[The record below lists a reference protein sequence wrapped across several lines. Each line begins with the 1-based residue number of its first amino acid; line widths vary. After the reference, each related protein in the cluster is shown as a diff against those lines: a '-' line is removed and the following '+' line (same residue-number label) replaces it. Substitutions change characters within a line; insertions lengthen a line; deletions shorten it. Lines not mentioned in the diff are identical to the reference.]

1 MRICVIANPAARGV
15 RRWRQH
21 LEGRVA
27 ASGTVQWTRVAGE
40 GRVLAAQAVEEG
52 VEVIVAAGGDGTV
65 HEVLNGIGEVPDGFE
80 RVRLGVLPMGTAN
93 VWARELGLRRSGL
106 RAWDRVVAGRERRWD
121 LGWTEWDG
129 PGGRQRRYFVQMG
142 GAGLDARAIERVN
155 PRWKARLGPWAYV
168 WAGWRAV
175 WAGVD
180 RVRWEGGAACLE
192 GGLVLVGNGR
202 LYGGRFVLFPEA
214 RPDDGVL
221 DVCVFPRVTPWR
233 VVLCGPWLLL
243 RGRVPEWM
251 VVRRR
256 ATGFRLAAEA
266 PVPFELDG
274 EWVGRTPVEF
284 GVIPR
289 GLRVA
294 V

>member
-1 MRICVIANPAARGV
+1 MRICVIANPAARGG
-15 RRWRQH
+15 RWWREA
-21 LEGRVA
+21 LEGMVA
-27 ASGTVQWTRVAGE
+27 PSGVVRWTRHAGD
-40 GRVLAAQAVEEG
+40 GRVQAAGAVREG
-52 VEVIVAAGGDGTV
+52 VDLLVAAGGDGTV
-65 HEVLNGIGEVPDGFE
+65 HEVLNGIGDVPGGFE
-80 RVRLGVLPMGTAN
+80 RVRLAVLPLGTAN
-93 VWARELGLRRSGL
+93 VWARELGLPRSMA
-106 RAWDRVVAGRERRWD
+106 RAWERVVTGREWRWD
-121 LGWTEWDG
+121 LGWADWAG
-129 PGGRQRRYFVQMG
+129 PGGRQRRYFVQLG

-155 PRWKARLGPWAYV
+155 LRWKARLGPWAYV

-175 WAGVD
+175 WSGVD
-180 RVRWEGGAACLE
+180 RVRWESGPERLE

-202 LYGGRFVLFPEA
+202 RYGGRFVLFPEA

-221 DVCVFPRVTPWR
+221 DVCVFWRVTPWR

-256 ATGFRLAAEA
+256 ASGFRLAAET

-284 GVIPR
+284 GVIR
-289 GLRVA
+289 QGLRV
-294 V
+294 VV